1 MTVVSEQQ
9 VTMVLSG
16 HDSGPAQQ
24 WSHPAVMS
32 PLVVSTP
39 RAARRLPTTYSS
51 CGRATVYSVVTT
63 VNPKGQVTIP
73 GPLRV
78 RYGFPPGTKVAWIER
93 EGELI
98 PRPVRTIDGLVGA
111 VAPDPGRRS
120 LADQLL
126 RDRHAERERED
137 G

>member
-1 MTVVSEQQ
+1 M
-9 VTMVLSG
+9 
-16 HDSGPAQQ
+16 
-24 WSHPAVMS
+24 
-32 PLVVSTP
+32 
-39 RAARRLPTTYSS
+39 
-51 CGRATVYSVVTT
+51 VTT

-73 GPLRV
+73 GALRA

-98 PRPVRTIDGLVGA
+98 PRPVRSIDHLVGA
-111 VAPDPGRRS
+111 VVRDPGRLS
-120 LADQLL
+120 LATQLL